1 MKIIGIG
8 ALALLSCTS
17 LAAPVWYNGNDDNL
31 GGFAALTAPNGF
43 GNSVFTQYEDF
54 TWNSASNAGSIM
66 GTMVASVG
74 NPFSQLNWEIRQG
87 MDFGTSNS
95 GTLIASG
102 TSTVNLTF
110 VSNWSLNTSLD
121 VYTMTGDISS
131 TALTNG
137 GSYFLGF
144 QIVSPNSTFTGGITT
159 TSGAGGIGSPLN
171 NDNAFSVNG
180 TGGFGLTGQ
189 DLSMGIGTAVV
200 PEPATFAVLGLGA
213 VALLRRRRK

>member
-8 ALALLSCTS
+8 ALALLSCSS
-17 LAAPVWYNGNDDNL
+17 LAAPVWYNGNDDNVS
-31 GGFAALTAPNGF
+31 GFAALTAPNGL
-43 GNSVFTQYEDF
+43 GTAFTQYEDF

-66 GTMVASVG
+66 GTMLGSVG
-74 NPFSQLNWEIRQG
+74 NPFTQVNWEIRQG
-87 MDFGTSNS
+87 MDFSTSNMGS
-95 GTLIASG
+95 LVASG

-110 VSNWSLNTSLD
+110 VSNWALNGSLD
-121 VYTMTGDISS
+121 LFTMTGDISS

-144 QIVSPNSTFTGGITT
+144 AIVSPNANFVGGITT

-171 NDNAFSVNG
+171 NDNAFSVDG
-180 TGGFGLTGQ
+180 AGGFGLTGQ

-213 VALLRRRRK
+213 VALLRRRRR